1 MEITQERLLEGARNL
16 KSKGYSPK
24 QVDEWLKTKG
34 SSLDEMKVF
43 ASTPKQVEEPVV
55 QEQPIQQNQERSL
68 NDVLR
73 QIGGAT
79 VAFDRGKNLGFGK
92 KLGAA
97 IYAAGSYPVD
107 RIAQLAGVENTP
119 SFSDRYNE
127 VFEDAKAMGD
137 EFAQEHPVANI
148 GTELYGAI
156 KGAPT
161 QMTKYALGKAGQLTA
176 NSGKSAKLLADIL
189 ALGGTGAAASVGTG
203 AGESNDIVD
212 YATSKNA
219 ALDAAFG
226 GGANVVLP
234 IAGRSLRS
242 AGKILNKG
250 LGMTTGSGEGVLE
263 RAFEAGKR
271 SSKDFLNNLRGKVSR
286 ESVVAQAKG
295 ALKEMTTGNSDLY
308 KANMVKAFE
317 DTTKLKTG
325 GIFQNIKNIIKE
337 ETIGNTIPLSGEE
350 KSVIEKAT
358 EFLKPAQNNRI
369 AQTTRG
375 LDKIRRKIADIK
387 TDAGTNADRIK
398 KSITNSIK
406 DSISEQR
413 PEYRKAL
420 ETYAKNKGEIDE
432 IAKTFSIK
440 ENNAIDTAMRKLQSV
455 GRNNVQT
462 NYGYRNQLMD
472 TLDFNGS
479 LQDAIA
485 GQALNAWLPRG
496 ASGKIIG
503 TANLATAYAKDPVST
518 FGYALASSPRVVGES
533 AYKFGQLVNALEK
546 AGIINRPVNIG
557 GLKKRVNE

>member
-1 MEITQERLLEGARNL
+1 MEITKERLLEGARNL
-16 KSKGYSPK
+16 KAKGYSPD
-24 QVDEWLKTKG
+24 QVDGWLKTKG

-43 ASTPKQVEEPVV
+43 ASTPKQVEEPIVEAQPV
-55 QEQPIQQNQERSL
+55 QEQKTRSL
-68 NDVLR
+68 NDVVR
-73 QIGGAT
+73 QLGGAA
-79 VAFDRGKNLGFGK
+79 VALDRGKNLGFGK

-97 IYAAGSYPVD
+97 IYAAGSYPID
-107 RIAQLAGVENTP
+107 RIAQIAGVENTP

-127 VFEDAKAMGD
+127 VFEDAKAMSD
-137 EFAQEHPVANI
+137 EFAQEHPVLNI

-203 AGESNDIVD
+203 AGETNDIID
-212 YATSKNA
+212 YATGTNA

-226 GGANVVLP
+226 GGANIALP
-234 IAGRSLRS
+234 IAGRSLRG
-242 AGKILNKG
+242 AGRILNKG
-250 LGMTTGSGEGVLE
+250 LGMTTGVGEGVID
-263 RAFEAGKR
+263 RAFDAGKR
-271 SSKDFLNNLRGKVSR
+271 ASKSFLDNLRGKVSS
-286 ESVVAQAKG
+286 ESVVSQAKG
-295 ALKEMTTGNSDLY
+295 ALKDMITGNSDLY
-308 KANMVKAFE
+308 KANMAKAFE
-317 DTTKLKTG
+317 DTTRLKTG
-325 GIFQNIKNIIKE
+325 GIFKNIKDIVRD
-337 ETIGNTIPLSGEE
+337 ETLGNTIPLSGEE

-358 EFLKPAQNNRI
+358 EFLKPAQNSRV
-369 AQTTRG
+369 AQTTKG

-413 PEYRKAL
+413 PEYRKGL
-420 ETYAKNKGEIDE
+420 ETFAKNKGEIDE
-432 IAKTFSIK
+432 IAKTFSLK
-440 ENNAIDTAMRKLQSV
+440 ENNAVDTAMRKLQSV

-462 NYGYRNQLMD
+462 NYGYRNNLMN

-485 GQALNAWLPRG
+485 GQAMNSWLPRG
-496 ASGKIIG
+496 AGGKIIG
-503 TANLATAYAKDPVST
+503 TANLATAYAKDPVQT
-518 FGYALASSPRVVGES
+518 AAYAYASSPRAVGES
-533 AYKFGQLVNALEK
+533 VYKLGQIVDLLEK
-546 AGIINRPVNIG
+546 AGIINRPVNVG

>member
-16 KSKGYSPK
+16 KAKGYSPQ
-24 QVDEWLKTKG
+24 QVDNWLKTKG

-43 ASTPKQVEEPVV
+43 ASTSKQVEEPIV

-79 VAFDRGKNLGFGK
+79 VALDRGKNLGFGK

-97 IYAAGSYPVD
+97 VYAAGSYPVD

-127 VFEDAKAMGD
+127 VFQDAKAMGE
-137 EFAQEHPVANI
+137 EFAKEHPVLNI

-161 QMTKYALGKAGQLTA
+161 QMTKYALGKAGQLTV
-176 NSGKSAKLLADIL
+176 NSGKTAKTLADVL
-189 ALGGTGAAASVGTG
+189 ALGGSGAAASVGTG
-203 AGESNDIVD
+203 AGETNNIID
-212 YATSKNA
+212 YVSSPQA
-219 ALDAAFG
+219 ALDATFG
-226 GGANVVLP
+226 GGANIALP
-234 IAGRSLRS
+234 VAGRTLRG
-242 AGKILNKG
+242 AGRLLNKG
-250 LGMTTGSGEGVLE
+250 LGMTTGVGEGVID
-263 RAFEAGKR
+263 RAFDAGKR
-271 SSKDFLNNLRGKVSR
+271 SSKPFLDNLRGKVSS

-295 ALKEMTTGNSDLY
+295 ALKDMTTGNSDLY
-308 KANMVKAFE
+308 KTNLAKAFE
-317 DTTKLKTG
+317 DTTQLKTG
-325 GIFQNIKNIIKE
+325 GIFKNIKDIVRE
-337 ETIGNTIPLSGEE
+337 ETLGNTIPLSGEE

-369 AQTTRG
+369 AQTTKG

-387 TDAGTNADRIK
+387 SDPGTNADRIK

-413 PEYRKAL
+413 PEYRKGL
-420 ETYAKNKGEIDE
+420 ETYAKNKNEIEE
-432 IAKTFSIK
+432 IARTFSIK

-462 NYGYRNQLMD
+462 NYGYRNKLMD
-472 TLDFNGS
+472 TLDFGGS

-485 GQALNAWLPRG
+485 GQAMNSWIPRG
-496 ASGKIIG
+496 AGGRIIG
-503 TANLATAYAKDPVST
+503 TANLATLYAKDPLQT
-518 FGYALASSPRVVGES
+518 AAYAYASSPRAVGES
-533 AYKFGQLVNALEK
+533 VYKLGQLVDALER

>member
-24 QVDEWLKTKG
+24 QVDDWLKTKG

-127 VFEDAKAMGD
+127 VFEDAKAMGN

-234 IAGRSLRS
+234 IAGRTLRG
-242 AGKILNKG
+242 AGRLLNKG
-250 LGMTTGSGEGVLE
+250 LGMTTGTGEGVLE

-295 ALKEMTTGNSDLY
+295 ALKDMTTGNSDLY
-308 KANMVKAFE
+308 KANMAKAFE
-317 DTTKLKTG
+317 DTTQLKTG
-325 GIFQNIKNIIKE
+325 GIFKNIKDIVRE
-337 ETIGNTIPLSGEE
+337 ETLGNTIPLSGEE
-350 KSVIEKAT
+350 KAVIERAT

-369 AQTTRG
+369 AQTTKG

-413 PEYRKAL
+413 PEYRKGL
-420 ETYAKNKGEIDE
+420 KTYAKNKGEIDE
-432 IAKTFSIK
+432 IANTFSLK
-440 ENNAIDTAMRKLQSV
+440 ENNAVDTAMRKLQSI

-472 TLDFNGS
+472 TLDFDGS
-479 LQDAIA
+479 LQDSIA

-518 FGYALASSPRVVGES
+518 LSYALASSPRVVGES

-546 AGIINRPVNIG
+546 AGLINRPVNIG
-557 GLKKRVNE
+557 GLKKRVND